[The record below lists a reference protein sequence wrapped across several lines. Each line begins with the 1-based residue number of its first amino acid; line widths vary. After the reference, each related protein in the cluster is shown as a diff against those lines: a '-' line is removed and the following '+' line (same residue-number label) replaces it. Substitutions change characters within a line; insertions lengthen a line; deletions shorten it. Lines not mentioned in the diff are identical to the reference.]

1 MNMNMMK
8 RKKVKQLNKV
18 YKLCE
23 NIFCTGTRI
32 MDVGH
37 DFAMDD
43 AEKRE
48 FFGTLLAYFT
58 AKKQDELIEKG
69 IF

>member
-23 NIFCTGTRI
+23 NIFCTGTEI
-32 MDVGH
+32 MDVGY
-37 DFAMDD
+37 DFSMDD
-43 AEKRE
+43 AEKQI
-48 FFGTLLAYFT
+48 FFGTLSAYFME
-58 AKKQDELIEKG
+58 KKQDELIEKG